1 MTRTTKP
8 ISAIATLA
16 TLLIAGCATQ
26 SVPSERLNQVA
37 VVTSGGTNLWTLG
50 RMPTISVVEVDG
62 ATPANAYGPI
72 ELAPGPHKLKMK
84 CGGNITE
91 SQVTVAAGDV
101 YEFSVVMGGPGGCEG
116 SLYRVRSA
124 NK

>member
-1 MTRTTKP
+1 MTRITKS

-16 TLLIAGCATQ
+16 TLLLAGCATQ

-62 ATPANAYGPI
+62 AAPANAYGPI

-91 SQVTVAAGDV
+91 TQVTVAAGEV
-101 YEFSVVMGGPGGCEG
+101 YEFSVVMGGPGGCQG

-124 NK
+124 NQ

>member
-1 MTRTTKP
+1 MTRTTKS

-116 SLYRVRSA
+116 SLYKVRSA